1 MTHLIK
7 NKQEFLK
14 ACFPTMVSK
23 AYTNVNGEFVEFVK
37 IDSESSINLVLLGQF
52 TKTLRVGGM
61 SDYFDK
67 FIIDYINNDSDLLY
81 RNNVLSCKTK
91 KVLLTEKIIVNE
103 NFNMIDIVRE
113 GINSK

>member
-7 NKQEFLK
+7 DKLK
-14 ACFPTMVSK
+14 FIKTCFPTMVK
-23 AYTNVNGEFVEFVK
+23 TECINLNGKFVEERSVIDLSALSDFVRMLNT
-37 IDSESSINLVLLGQF
+37 EGM
-52 TKTLRVGGM
+52 RVF
-61 SDYFDK
+61 FDK

>member
-1 MTHLIK
+1 
-7 NKQEFLK
+7 
-14 ACFPTMVSK
+14 MVK
-23 AYTNVNGEFVEFVK
+23 TERINLNGKFVEEISVIDLSALSDFVRMLNT
-37 IDSESSINLVLLGQF
+37 EGM
-52 TKTLRVGGM
+52 RVF
-61 SDYFDK
+61 FDK